1 MENQNPFSKLVDLFD
16 AIDINEKGIEI
27 VYDYLIKNHTIEDPK
42 SIYQTLGLSL
52 KRIYK
57 IFSVLKDL
65 ELVQVYSRPMK
76 VILNDP
82 ITSWEKIVSDKIKQ
96 IRIESNEKI
105 TNCEMQFKSMIDSYN
120 LIPEQP
126 SLPPVEYINILGDNE
141 PIDFINNELLGG
153 PEKNIFISKGLRVK
167 IDFIEHLY
175 SLLSSK
181 AYRKKNGYANFG
193 EILEK
198 WNKDFPNHTFNVLL
212 SEEYLEETILKIAQ
226 TKIDPSELKI
236 LTEKMNPNIEVR
248 VSQNTI
254 GNFIIKEDEE
264 LLQYSVDPSNT
275 LLGAFISRQ
284 KEIIDV
290 FSNKF
295 SEMYSQSVEIS
306 QFFKD
311 KKKPQLTLLEKIAY
325 ALF

>member
-1 MENQNPFSKLVDLFD
+1 MENQDPFSKLVDLFD
-16 AIDINEKGIEI
+16 AIDIHEKGIEI
-27 VYDYLIKNHTIEDPK
+27 VYDYLINNHTIEDPK

-82 ITSWEKIVSDKIKQ
+82 VTSWEKIVSDKIKQ

-105 TNCEMQFKSMIDSYN
+105 TNCEMHFKDMVESYN

-126 SLPPVEYINILGDNE
+126 SLPPVEYINILGDRE
-141 PIDFINNELLGG
+141 PIDLINNELLGG
-153 PEKNIFISKGLRVK
+153 SIKKIYISKGIRVEVE
-167 IDFIEHLY
+167 FIEHLY
-175 SLLSSK
+175 NLLTSIS
-181 AYRKKNGYANFG
+181 YRKKSGYSD
-193 EILEK
+193 IDDIIDK
-198 WNKDFPNHTFNVLL
+198 WNKGFPSHSFNVLL
-212 SEEYLEETILKIAQ
+212 SEEYLEDTIQKISK
-226 TKIDPSELKI
+226 TRIDPSELELLAKK
-236 LTEKMNPNIEVR
+236 LTPQIEVR
-248 VSQNTI
+248 VSKNTI

-264 LLQYSVDPSNT
+264 LLQYSVDPSNK
-275 LLGAFISRQ
+275 LLGMFVSRQ

-295 SEMYSQSVEIS
+295 AEMYSQSIEIS
-306 QFFKD
+306 QYFKD
-311 KKKPQLTLLEKIAY
+311 KKKPTLSLLEKIAF